1 MATPPSG
8 QTPVRLEGSTGAAR
22 YRYTLDQWKA
32 ATEQQVASL
41 EAADWDGFSEALV
54 YKDELL
60 AAWGREDVDL
70 PTLQAAAS
78 AATREEWSALVKAIE
93 QLDANAQDLI
103 QRVMADLRGS
113 LERKKK
119 RKKKHASWTEA
130 SS

>member
-1 MATPPSG
+1 
-8 QTPVRLEGSTGAAR
+8 
-22 YRYTLDQWKA
+22 
-32 ATEQQVASL
+32 L

-113 LERKKK
+113 LRQFEFERRVMRSYQSLPEEVAPSYHD
-119 RKKKHASWTEA
+119 RKY
-130 SS
+130 